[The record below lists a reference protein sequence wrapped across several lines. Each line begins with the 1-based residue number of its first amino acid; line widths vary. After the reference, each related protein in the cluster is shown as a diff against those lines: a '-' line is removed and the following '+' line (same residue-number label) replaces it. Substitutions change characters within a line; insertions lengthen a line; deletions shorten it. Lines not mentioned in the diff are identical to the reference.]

1 MDIKSAQYKLFHFQN
16 LYKIEMVVKVKRT
29 QYSPDKVSKIYK
41 KKLSFKSANILSTTR
56 INCFLYEK
64 AF

>member
-16 LYKIEMVVKVKRT
+16 LYKIEKVVKVKRT

-41 KKLSFKSANILSTTR
+41 KNYPLKVLIYYLQ
-56 INCFLYEK
+56 LE
-64 AF
+64 

>member
-41 KKLSFKSANILSTTR
+41 KNYPLKVLIYYLQ
-56 INCFLYEK
+56 IE
-64 AF
+64 